1 MSGAEGFLRLS
12 TLPRSRT
19 SSPSPAA
26 RKRGRGEGCPH
37 LPPQPP
43 SAPTLWARKGEML
56 PDELRHSAS
65 SFVYFSHATDEE
77 GGMSGAEGFLRLAT
91 LPRSRTSSPLS
102 PSAGEGPRVRAAPAH
117 NGCAGTGRTQRDIW
131 VFDQALRT
139 DPNHRLT
146 VERMKAVNGCT
157 GAALLRPDRAAATT
171 GEVA

>member
-1 MSGAEGFLRLS
+1 
-12 TLPRSRT
+12 
-19 SSPSPAA
+19 
-26 RKRGRGEGCPH
+26 
-37 LPPQPP
+37 
-43 SAPTLWARKGEML
+43 ML
-56 PDELRHSAS
+56 PDESRHPAS
-65 SFVYFSHATDEE
+65 SFVNFSHATDEE

>member
-1 MSGAEGFLRLS
+1 MSGAEGFLRLA

-56 PDELRHSAS
+56 PDDSRHSAS

-102 PSAGEGPRVRAAPAH
+102 RSAEEGP
-117 NGCAGTGRTQRDIW
+117 G
-131 VFDQALRT
+131 
-139 DPNHRLT
+139 
-146 VERMKAVNGCT
+146 
-157 GAALLRPDRAAATT
+157 
-171 GEVA
+171 